1 MMKPLK
7 HFSLQC
13 RALAAGCLGA
23 LISLP
28 GLAQD
33 FPKGPVKVIV
43 PFVAG
48 GPTDAMARLVGTK
61 LQEMWGQPVVMEYK
75 PGAGTVLGV
84 LAVAKAAPDG
94 YTVGIVP
101 AALTINPSLRKSMP
115 YDTVKDISGVTQLV
129 ATHLALVTGPKA
141 PFNTVPELVA
151 YAKANPGK
159 VYFGSPG
166 VGGTAHL
173 AGELLKRTAG
183 FEMEHIPYKG
193 SSQAITDL
201 MGGRIDLMFDALSS
215 SLPFV
220 KLGKFKLIA
229 TNGAHRA
236 PGNEQYPTV
245 AETYPGFEVTSLLG
259 MIIPSATPRPIVRRI
274 QADTA
279 KALNMPDVRKVIEA
293 AGSEVV
299 ASTPEEFDALIQRE
313 IKKWAKVIADAGIPR
328 E

>member
-1 MMKPLK
+1 MNLKCFEKTALTLCLCTLPL
-7 HFSLQC
+7 
-13 RALAAGCLGA
+13 APA
-23 LISLP
+23 I
-28 GLAQD
+28 AQD

-48 GPTDAMARLVGTK
+48 GPTDAMARLVGVK

-84 LAVAKAAPDG
+84 DAVAKATPDG

-101 AALTINPSLRKSMP
+101 AAFTINPSLRKSMP
-115 YDTVKDISGVTQLV
+115 YDTLKDISGVTQLV
-129 ATHLALVTGPKA
+129 GTHLALVATPKA
-141 PFNTVPELVA
+141 PFNTVTELVA
-151 YAKANPGK
+151 YAKRNPGK
-159 VYFGSPG
+159 ISFGSPG
-166 VGGTAHL
+166 TGGTAPL

-193 SSQAITDL
+193 STQAIADL

-220 KLGKFKLIA
+220 KSGKFKLIA
-229 TNGAHRA
+229 TNSARRA

-259 MIIPSATPRPIVRRI
+259 MIIPSATPRPIVRRL
-274 QADTA
+274 QTDTA
-279 KALNMPDVRKVIEA
+279 RALNLPDVKKIIED

-299 ASTPEEFDALIQRE
+299 ASTPEQFDLLIQNE
-313 IKKWAKVIADAGIPR
+313 LKKWAKVIADAGIPR

>member
-1 MMKPLK
+1 MRCIANTGLV
-7 HFSLQC
+7 L
-13 RALAAGCLGA
+13 CLGA
-23 LISLP
+23 FFMVP
-28 GLAQD
+28 AVAQD

-48 GPTDAMARLVGTK
+48 GPTDAMARMVGAK
-61 LQEMWGQPVVMEYK
+61 LQEIWGQPVVMEYK

-84 LAVAKAAPDG
+84 DAVAKSPPDG

-101 AALTINPSLRKSMP
+101 AALTVNPSLRKSMP

-141 PFNTVPELVA
+141 PFNTVAELVA
-151 YAKANPGK
+151 YAKSNPGK
-159 VYFGSPG
+159 VSFGSPG

-193 SSQAITDL
+193 SAQAIADL

-215 SLPFV
+215 ALPFV
-220 KLGKFKLIA
+220 KSGKFKMIA
-229 TNGAHRA
+229 TNGARRA

-245 AETYPGFEVTSLLG
+245 AETFPGFEVTSLLG
-259 MIIPSATPRPIVRRI
+259 MIIPSAAPRPIVRRI

-279 KALNMPDVRKVIEA
+279 KALNMPDVKKIIEA

-299 ASTPEEFDALIQRE
+299 GSTPEQFDALIQRE
-313 IKKWAKVIADAGIPR
+313 LMKWAKVVAAAGIPK

>member
-1 MMKPLK
+1 MRCDNSTAMVL
-7 HFSLQC
+7 L
-13 RALAAGCLGA
+13 LGA
-23 LISLP
+23 SLMAP
-28 GLAQD
+28 AVAQD
-33 FPKGPVKVIV
+33 FPKAPVKVIV

-48 GPTDAMARLVGTK
+48 GPTDTMARMVGAK
-61 LQEMWGQPVVMEYK
+61 LQEMWGQAVVMEYK

-84 LAVAKAAPDG
+84 DAIAKSAPDG

-101 AALTINPSLRKSMP
+101 AAFTINPSLRKTMP
-115 YDTVKDISGVTQLV
+115 YDTLKDISGVTQLV
-129 ATHLALVTGPKA
+129 ATHLALVANPKA

-151 YAKANPGK
+151 YAKRNPGK
-159 VYFGSPG
+159 VFFGSPG
-166 VGGTAHL
+166 TGGTAHL

-183 FEMEHIPYKG
+183 FDMEHIPYKG
-193 SSQAITDL
+193 STQAITDL

-215 SLPFV
+215 SLPFA
-220 KLGKFKLIA
+220 KSGKFKLIA
-229 TNGAHRA
+229 TNSARRA

-259 MIIPSATPRPIVRRI
+259 MIIPSAAPRAIVRRL

-279 KALNMPDVRKVIEA
+279 KALNYPDVKKIIEE

-299 ASTPEEFDALIQRE
+299 ASTPEQFDALIQNE
-313 IKKWAKVIADAGIPR
+313 LKKWAKVIVDAGIPR